1 MNVLPMVNKALCLF
15 QSRQALPEAE
25 AICREALEIDPT
37 CDIAVA
43 TLGQLLL
50 QQNKVHEAVKAF
62 EKSAEIARTE
72 PELVNALAFENA
84 TKAQLDFIDKYPEVR
99 SQIWGYHKPIR
110 VTYGLLIYSTHTEWA
125 WHSQGCNG
133 TIRNKSRE
141 QPSIRAMGKR
151 VRRSDGLCSY

>member
-1 MNVLPMVNKALCLF
+1 MVNKALCLY

-25 AICREALEIDPT
+25 TICREALEIDPT

-72 PELVNALAFENA
+72 PELVNALAYENA
-84 TKAQLDFIDKYPEVR
+84 TKAQLDFIEKYPEVSPFFVVAR
-99 SQIWGYHKPIR
+99 TPFPDLFKFDAPHFH
-110 VTYGLLIYSTHTEWA
+110 STRTEW
-125 WHSQGCNG
+125 
-133 TIRNKSRE
+133 
-141 QPSIRAMGKR
+141 
-151 VRRSDGLCSY
+151 D

>member
-1 MNVLPMVNKALCLF
+1 MSPSCTVPLTFCAAKRSKLTFRCTDSSSTPINVLPMVNKALCLY

-25 AICREALEIDPT
+25 AICREALELDPG

-72 PELVNALAFENA
+72 PELVNALAYESA
-84 TKAQLDFIDKYPEVR
+84 TKAQLNFIESYPEVSNARTAR
-99 SQIWGYHKPIR
+99 SGLIQIALHF
-110 VTYGLLIYSTHTEWA
+110 
-125 WHSQGCNG
+125 
-133 TIRNKSRE
+133 
-141 QPSIRAMGKR
+141 
-151 VRRSDGLCSY
+151 

>member
-1 MNVLPMVNKALCLF
+1 MNVLPMVNKALCLY

-25 AICREALEIDPT
+25 EICREALEIDPT

-72 PELVNALAFENA
+72 PELVNALAYENA
-84 TKAQLDFIDKYPEVR
+84 TKAQLDFIEKYPEVR
-99 SQIWGYHKPIR
+99 TGIMRPQADLPLHS
-110 VTYGLLIYSTHTEWA
+110 LLILPMSTV
-125 WHSQGCNG
+125 
-133 TIRNKSRE
+133 
-141 QPSIRAMGKR
+141 RA
-151 VRRSDGLCSY
+151 